1 MTPPARVPNT
11 LDLAAD
17 PQLVH
22 DFAETFNAR
31 VGHKRVKILQFVPAM
46 RFHSVEDEAGMFAQL
61 MHGDVSVI
69 TATLSTDMQLGLS
82 PHSIF
87 MTTAWVFRP
96 AHSLPLVRIK
106 LKVLRLSPREWCREP
121 RVRFWSSAAKL
132 YVVDWKLTRRDR
144 PEAASP

>member
-22 DFAETFNAR
+22 DFAETFNAP

-69 TATLSTDMQLGLS
+69 RATLSTDMQLGLS

-96 AHSLPLVRIK
+96 AALASARSNQIEGASSL
-106 LKVLRLSPREWCREP
+106 
-121 RVRFWSSAAKL
+121 SSGMVSRA
-132 YVVDWKLTRRDR
+132 TRAFLEFR
-144 PEAASP
+144 